1 MDWLAYPLGNL
12 IVWIFD
18 NLLVPFGELSN
29 SDNFWFISPNF
40 LILVIGF
47 LGLFIWLSLQSKYNK
62 QAEEDP
68 NQIK

>member
-18 NLLVPFGELSN
+18 SLLVPFGELSN
-29 SDNFWFISPNF
+29 SDSFWFLSPNL
-40 LILVIGF
+40 LIVVIGF

-62 QAEEDP
+62 RAEKDP

>member
-29 SDNFWFISPNF
+29 SDNFWFLSPNLLF
-40 LILVIGF
+40 LVIGF